1 MTAPVP
7 PRCRS
12 AAAPA
17 AGPAAAATRPRAAPG
32 RAARGVLLAAALLA
46 LAGCSDSDVQEVRQ
60 WMKQVDGQA
69 QVYVSP
75 LSAPKTFIPFAYAS
89 GEAVDPF
96 NPNKL
101 LVELAK
107 SANRGGGLKPDTER
121 RKELLESYPL
131 DTIKMVGT
139 IEQGGVVYA
148 LLQVDRA
155 VHQVRSGQHVGQ
167 NFGLVTGVSE
177 NLVSIK
183 EIVQDA
189 TGDWVERMSRL
200 ELQESKEGGK

>member
-7 PRCRS
+7 PPCPR

-17 AGPAAAATRPRAAPG
+17 AAARRAARPRAAPG
-32 RAARGVLLAAALLA
+32 RAARGLWLAAALLA

-69 QVYVSP
+69 QVYVAP

-107 SANRGGGLKPDTER
+107 SANRGGGIKPDTER

-131 DTIKMVGT
+131 DTVKMVGT

-155 VHQVRSGQHVGQ
+155 VHQVRGGQHVGQ
-167 NFGLVTGVSE
+167 NFGLVTAVSE
-177 NLVSIK
+177 SVVSIK